1 MLQEAQGLSLQD
13 LGALR
18 SSTMRHRR
26 RYDDEVHQSEHM
38 SRAQQRRNL
47 DHPSSLRSLVS
58 ASEPNS
64 LALQEDIMRQITNEG
79 LLDGIDL
86 NNLTQEQEE
95 EITERIAHAFRA
107 RQREDARHRRR
118 WSPRDRPSSSA
129 EPDPD
134 MNPHPSRPRILD
146 DLEDRPRRRHRRTSS
161 QVSQTSVRSAYAATT
176 FHDALHSPNLL
187 QPANRSATD
196 LSPSAYDPLRVRER
210 PHSNSTRRVTDPD
223 YRNPDSPSP
232 RALHASIRPSS
243 RRDLYLSSQ
252 SLHPSDSHTRNVTNH
267 STTSLQTLPSGTRP
281 TNNSSPA
288 LPSFTPM
295 RESLDGTSRPATSSV
310 VTSLPALATPRPV
323 LSSVSCASCETPNIQ
338 HSLHYHCTKCSSGN
352 FDLCIDC
359 YRAGKGCLHW
369 YGFGYAALARY
380 ERLAAT
386 PEAQPSEHEK
396 PHVLSARRYHP
407 TSALLEEGFFCEG
420 CLSFADACYW
430 HCDICNDGAWG
441 FCNDCVQKAQH
452 CTHPL
457 QCVGRLPATSHSS
470 SGAEHDTAQVL
481 RPAPLN
487 TTKSAFHFLTT
498 SHTSAMSS
506 ANLPNASDPSLYTI
520 LTPAV
525 YCDICERSIPP
536 SNTRFHCHACNDGN
550 YDICTPCY
558 RAMGSSGR
566 MRPDAQDWRR
576 CPRGHRMSIV
586 GFEDREGGPRRL
598 VVRDFA
604 GGWALKEDGPDGAE
618 AYRSGPVPTGQW
630 KWKEEDGTPAIQT
643 SAARQAAMNLVPPD
657 GGVGLRTQAL
667 WSRFPAEGVPDE
679 LAFPRNAIVTEV
691 ENINGDWYWGVYAG
705 KKGLFPG
712 NFVRII

>member
-1 MLQEAQGLSLQD
+1 MFLNAHPDRGKSQAEKDEIAQTYKQGDNVMPAVTIAHDDQDSEDERLLQEAQGLSLQD

-232 RALHASIRPSS
+232 RASTLLSVHPREEISTCHRNPS
-243 RRDLYLSSQ
+243 
-252 SLHPSDSHTRNVTNH
+252 
-267 STTSLQTLPSGTRP
+267 TLR
-281 TNNSSPA
+281 
-288 LPSFTPM
+288 
-295 RESLDGTSRPATSSV
+295 
-310 VTSLPALATPRPV
+310 
-323 LSSVSCASCETPNIQ
+323 
-338 HSLHYHCTKCSSGN
+338 
-352 FDLCIDC
+352 
-359 YRAGKGCLHW
+359 
-369 YGFGYAALARY
+369 
-380 ERLAAT
+380 
-386 PEAQPSEHEK
+386 
-396 PHVLSARRYHP
+396 
-407 TSALLEEGFFCEG
+407 
-420 CLSFADACYW
+420 
-430 HCDICNDGAWG
+430 
-441 FCNDCVQKAQH
+441 
-452 CTHPL
+452 
-457 QCVGRLPATSHSS
+457 
-470 SGAEHDTAQVL
+470 
-481 RPAPLN
+481 
-487 TTKSAFHFLTT
+487 
-498 SHTSAMSS
+498 
-506 ANLPNASDPSLYTI
+506 I
-520 LTPAV
+520 LTP
-525 YCDICERSIPP
+525 E
-536 SNTRFHCHACNDGN
+536 
-550 YDICTPCY
+550 
-558 RAMGSSGR
+558 M
-566 MRPDAQDWRR
+566 
-576 CPRGHRMSIV
+576 
-586 GFEDREGGPRRL
+586 
-598 VVRDFA
+598 
-604 GGWALKEDGPDGAE
+604 
-618 AYRSGPVPTGQW
+618 
-630 KWKEEDGTPAIQT
+630 
-643 SAARQAAMNLVPPD
+643 
-657 GGVGLRTQAL
+657 
-667 WSRFPAEGVPDE
+667 
-679 LAFPRNAIVTEV
+679 
-691 ENINGDWYWGVYAG
+691 
-705 KKGLFPG
+705 
-712 NFVRII
+712 